1 LKPIRQLLFDMDDV
15 LCAYHVDIRIAAL
28 AEITGK
34 AADSIRASI
43 WETDFLEQSDRG
55 AYSAQA
61 YLEEFGRRLDY
72 PLSRAEW
79 VAARKAAMPPFHD
92 VLGLVGRVKKRLPV
106 ALLTNNDHLLGDTL
120 DEVFPDLIPLFGDA
134 IFVSARI
141 GAAKPDAACFMH
153 CCTALKVAATETFFT
168 DDLVENVL
176 GAKSAGLMAHHF
188 DGYQGLVQ
196 ALEAH
201 GVRTD

>member
-1 LKPIRQLLFDMDDV
+1 MKPIRQLLFDMDDV

-34 AADSIRASI
+34 AVDSIRASI

-120 DEVFPDLIPLFGDA
+120 DEIFPDLIPLFGDA

>member
-1 LKPIRQLLFDMDDV
+1 MDDV

-106 ALLTNNDHLLGDTL
+106 ALLTNNDHLLGETL
-120 DEVFPDLIPLFGDA
+120 DEVFFDLIPLFGDA

-153 CCTALKVAATETFFT
+153 CCTALKVAATATFFT

>member
-1 LKPIRQLLFDMDDV
+1 MDDV

-153 CCTALKVAATETFFT
+153 CCTALKVAAAETFFT

>member
-1 LKPIRQLLFDMDDV
+1 MDDV

-34 AADSIRASI
+34 AVDSIRASI

-120 DEVFPDLIPLFGDA
+120 DEAFPDWIPLFGDA

-176 GAKSAGLMAHHF
+176 GAKSAGLKAHHF

>member
-1 LKPIRQLLFDMDDV
+1 MKPIRQLLFDMDDV

-176 GAKSAGLMAHHF
+176 GAKSAGLKAHHF

-196 ALEAH
+196 AFEAH

>member
-1 LKPIRQLLFDMDDV
+1 MDDV

-120 DEVFPDLIPLFGDA
+120 DEIFPDLIPLFGDA

>member
-1 LKPIRQLLFDMDDV
+1 MKPIRQLLFDMDDV

-34 AADSIRASI
+34 AVDSIRASI

-92 VLGLVGRVKKRLPV
+92 VLGLVRRVKKRLPV

-120 DEVFPDLIPLFGDA
+120 DEVFPDFIPLFGDA

-176 GAKSAGLMAHHF
+176 GAKSAGLKAHHF

>member
-1 LKPIRQLLFDMDDV
+1 MDDV

-188 DGYQGLVQ
+188 DGYQGLVL

>member
-1 LKPIRQLLFDMDDV
+1 MDDV

>member
-1 LKPIRQLLFDMDDV
+1 MKPIRQLLFDMDDV

-153 CCTALKVAATETFFT
+153 CCTALKVAAAETFFT

-176 GAKSAGLMAHHF
+176 GAKSAGLKAHHF

-201 GVRTD
+201 GMRTD

>member
-1 LKPIRQLLFDMDDV
+1 MKPIRQLLFDMDDV

-28 AEITGK
+28 AEMTGK

-176 GAKSAGLMAHHF
+176 GAKSAGLKAHHF

>member
-1 LKPIRQLLFDMDDV
+1 MDDV

-28 AEITGK
+28 AEITGR

-106 ALLTNNDHLLGDTL
+106 ALLTNNDHLLGETL
-120 DEVFPDLIPLFGDA
+120 DEIFPDLIPLFGDA

>member
-1 LKPIRQLLFDMDDV
+1 MKPIRQLLFDMDDV

-28 AEITGK
+28 AEITGR

-120 DEVFPDLIPLFGDA
+120 DEIFPDLIPLFGDA

>member
-1 LKPIRQLLFDMDDV
+1 MDDV

-28 AEITGK
+28 AEITGR

-120 DEVFPDLIPLFGDA
+120 DEIFPDLIPLFGDA

>member
-1 LKPIRQLLFDMDDV
+1 MKPIRQLLFDMDDV

-28 AEITGK
+28 AEMTGK
-34 AADSIRASI
+34 AADSISASI

-141 GAAKPDAACFMH
+141 GMAKPDAACFMH

>member
-1 LKPIRQLLFDMDDV
+1 MDDV

-92 VLGLVGRVKKRLPV
+92 VLRLVRRVKKRLPV

-120 DEVFPDLIPLFGDA
+120 DEIFPDLIPLFGDA

-141 GAAKPDAACFMH
+141 GAAKPDSACFVH
-153 CCTALKVAATETFFT
+153 CCTALNVTAMETFFT

-176 GAKSAGLMAHHF
+176 GARNAGLIAHHF
-188 DGYQGLVQ
+188 DGYRGLVQ
-196 ALEAH
+196 ALE
-201 GVRTD
+201 GRGIRTD

>member
-34 AADSIRASI
+34 AVDSIRASI

-106 ALLTNNDHLLGDTL
+106 ALLTNNDHLLGETL
-120 DEVFPDLIPLFGDA
+120 DEIFPDLIPLFGDA

-176 GAKSAGLMAHHF
+176 GAKSAGLKAHHF

-201 GVRTD
+201 GMRTD

>member
-1 LKPIRQLLFDMDDV
+1 MKPIRQLLFDMDDV

-34 AADSIRASI
+34 AVDSIRASI

-141 GAAKPDAACFMH
+141 GAAKPDAACFVH

>member
-1 LKPIRQLLFDMDDV
+1 MDDV

-34 AADSIRASI
+34 AVDSIRASI

-120 DEVFPDLIPLFGDA
+120 DEIFPDLIPLFGDA

>member
-1 LKPIRQLLFDMDDV
+1 MKPIRQLLFDMDDV

-34 AADSIRASI
+34 AVDSIRASI

-106 ALLTNNDHLLGDTL
+106 ALLTNNDHLLGETL

>member
-1 LKPIRQLLFDMDDV
+1 MKPIRQLLFDMDDV

-34 AADSIRASI
+34 AVDSIRASI

-106 ALLTNNDHLLGDTL
+106 ALLTNNDHLLGETL
-120 DEVFPDLIPLFGDA
+120 DEVFSDLIPLFGDA

>member
-1 LKPIRQLLFDMDDV
+1 MKPIRQLLFDMDDV

-34 AADSIRASI
+34 AVDSIRASI
-43 WETDFLEQSDRG
+43 WQTDFLEQSDRG

>member
-1 LKPIRQLLFDMDDV
+1 MDDV

-34 AADSIRASI
+34 AVDSIRASI

-120 DEVFPDLIPLFGDA
+120 DEIFPDLIPLFGDA

-201 GVRTD
+201 GMRTD

>member
-1 LKPIRQLLFDMDDV
+1 MKPIRQLLFDMDDV

-176 GAKSAGLMAHHF
+176 GAKSAGLKAHHF

>member
-1 LKPIRQLLFDMDDV
+1 MKPIRQLLFDMDDV

-120 DEVFPDLIPLFGDA
+120 DEIFPDLIPLFGDA

-153 CCTALKVAATETFFT
+153 CCTALKVAAAETFFT

>member
-1 LKPIRQLLFDMDDV
+1 MKPIRQLLFDMDDV

-106 ALLTNNDHLLGDTL
+106 ALLTNNDHLLGETL
-120 DEVFPDLIPLFGDA
+120 DEVFSDLIPLFGDA

-188 DGYQGLVQ
+188 DGYHGLVR

-201 GVRTD
+201 GVVMD

>member
-1 LKPIRQLLFDMDDV
+1 MKPIRQLLFDMDDV

-153 CCTALKVAATETFFT
+153 CCTALKVAAAETFFT

-176 GAKSAGLMAHHF
+176 GAKSAGLKAHHF

>member
-1 LKPIRQLLFDMDDV
+1 MKPIRQLLFDMDDV

-120 DEVFPDLIPLFGDA
+120 DEIFPDLIPLFGDA

-201 GVRTD
+201 GMRTD